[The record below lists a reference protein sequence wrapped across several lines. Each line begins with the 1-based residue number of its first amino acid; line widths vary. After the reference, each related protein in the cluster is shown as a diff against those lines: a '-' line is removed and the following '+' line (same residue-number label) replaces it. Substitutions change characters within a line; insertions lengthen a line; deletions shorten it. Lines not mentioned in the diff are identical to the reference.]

1 MARAWFKNVPIF
13 TVSALCHSMIAD
25 VIDEIHEL
33 IMFVYHKLSEY
44 KDMER
49 VVCEWVLD
57 ARIYEL
63 NILHSLTWNV
73 TIRLL

>member
-1 MARAWFKNVPIF
+1 
-13 TVSALCHSMIAD
+13 
-25 VIDEIHEL
+25 
-33 IMFVYHKLSEY
+33 
-44 KDMER
+44 MER

-63 NILHSLTWNV
+63 NILHSLTWKV